1 MYELNK
7 VGNRTYYIDSP
18 SKVGLFLMDDQ
29 KVCLIDSGNDKE
41 AGKRIQKIL
50 EEQGWELSMIINTH
64 SHADHIG
71 GNNILQQRLG
81 VPAFSQGADMAL
93 IQYPILEPSGL
104 YGGYPPKELRNKF
117 LMAQPSLIQEL
128 TPEILP
134 KGLEMTRLDGHSF
147 SMIGLKTED
156 QVWFLADCLNSE
168 EVMEKYPVFF
178 LYDVA
183 SHLETLSRVEALK
196 GDLFISSH
204 VEPLKEVKHL
214 VEKNRSK
221 MLEIMEKITSI
232 CSQPTSLEELLKQ
245 IFDDYGLKMN
255 FSQHV
260 LVGNT
265 IKSYL
270 SYMVERGEV
279 QVEFCE
285 NRMLWK
291 SL

>member
-7 VGNRTYYIDSP
+7 VGNKTYYIDSP

-50 EEQGWELSMIINTH
+50 EDQGWELSMIINTH

-81 VPAFSQGADMAL
+81 VPAYSQGVDMAF
-93 IQYPILEPSGL
+93 IEYPILEPSGL

-117 LMAQPSLIQEL
+117 LMAQPSHIQEL
-128 TPEILP
+128 TPEVLP
-134 KGLEMTRLDGHSF
+134 QGLEMVRLDGHSF

-168 EVMEKYPVFF
+168 AVMEKYPVFF

-183 SHLETLSRVEALK
+183 SHLETLELVEALE

-204 VEPLKEVKHL
+204 VEPLKDVKPL
-214 VEKNRSK
+214 VEKNRNK
-221 MLEIMEKITSI
+221 MREIMENIKTI
-232 CSQPTSLEELLKQ
+232 CSQPTSFEELLKQ
-245 IFDDYGLKMN
+245 IFDWYGLKMN
-255 FSQHV
+255 LAQHV

-270 SYMVERGEV
+270 SYMLERGEV
-279 QVEFCE
+279 QVEFHE

-291 SL
+291 IV